1 MFRYYFNIINKTRI
15 LCANNLFIMETTSY
29 NDPMKVVN
37 QSHMT
42 NQSFTSMLN
51 DAFPN
56 YDVTHKQECYVINK
70 QKAFVTS
77 QQPQNVQNQVNVTN
91 QTLSTPTRQQVR
103 FKLIFCVLVVLS
115 SSIKLIIFMQ
125 TIHKKVI

>member
-1 MFRYYFNIINKTRI
+1 
-15 LCANNLFIMETTSY
+15 METTSY

-70 QKAFVTS
+70 QKAFVTC